1 MLWRGPSMSIRVWP
15 IRILKIGGVSE
26 GRRFVGVRSFPVLLF
41 HIHIIPSTLR
51 YMLAA
56 YYSTLL
62 LSAHRLCNRPTCSV
76 RGLCFLY
83 ERTPQGLVREPRRAR
98 FDDRVIVQPQY
109 PILDI
114 MYEYSI
120 PSAESLLFVEKI
132 RSTSREGNTTCWPPV
147 AKLISDGWGRY
158 FLDRKIYRARTSS
171 FYPVGLPRFGN
182 STVSLYVRALEE
194 VNSL

>member
-1 MLWRGPSMSIRVWP
+1 
-15 IRILKIGGVSE
+15 
-26 GRRFVGVRSFPVLLF
+26 
-41 HIHIIPSTLR
+41 
-51 YMLAA
+51 
-56 YYSTLL
+56 
-62 LSAHRLCNRPTCSV
+62 
-76 RGLCFLY
+76 
-83 ERTPQGLVREPRRAR
+83 
-98 FDDRVIVQPQY
+98 
-109 PILDI
+109 

-147 AKLISDGWGRY
+147 AELISDGWGRY
-158 FLDRKIYRARTSS
+158 FLIRKIYRARTSS